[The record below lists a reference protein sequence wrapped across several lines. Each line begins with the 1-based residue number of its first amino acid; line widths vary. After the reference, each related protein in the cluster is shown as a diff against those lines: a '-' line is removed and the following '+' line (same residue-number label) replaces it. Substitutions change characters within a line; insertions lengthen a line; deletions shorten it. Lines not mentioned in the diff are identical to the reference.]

1 MSLQKKLFE
10 FLYLYYTKYGEILI
24 FLLFATGFVLYALG
38 IASFGKNSL
47 HTQTFFHVGAILFV
61 LFFYKRFQ
69 KQDFKALKIPLL
81 CFGVVTICGL
91 LTYFNPIFP
100 RTFSQV
106 LNAVN
111 SNVVGLAFFFLIGFV
126 WVLYTKR
133 VYLLLFFVLLVFLCA
148 LEVMQT
154 IEIAESTNNYRRVPF
169 YFQAV
174 FTYNIWLILP
184 TAFCISGV
192 FVLRNIVLK
201 IFCIVGVYFCIQAM
215 LANGERS
222 FLVAFAVMI
231 VGAFLLY
238 RYRFKKVILPVFF
251 VALLFS
257 GIYGYNYSKTLPERY
272 NFAHMLENFWVV
284 INTKPIEMGKYDSF
298 CFSGWNCAQESKAQ
312 GKDPIT
318 WEHSSLVRLAM
329 SKSTFLAVLD
339 NPLKPHIVGVFQ
351 IGEYLWHY
359 YNLKNHQNRVYMA
372 SNNAKHNGYNAPHNL
387 VVSLLLSYGIIGFS
401 AICVFLFLLFWR
413 ARVFMNTQGNSF
425 TRFVSLSFC
434 LFLCGICVQCFF
446 DSIYDVILQPLFLIF
461 GFIQGLVLR
470 KDLAQ
475 NLVFTKKLRDLCKQ
489 AMSALH
495 QFKHGQRVENYGKK
509 VRLQDSCNMQ
519 ENRAK
524 EQRALKVSM
533 YCALALAIFGIGFGQ
548 FVKSSAI
555 IFDGIVCLV
564 SVALG
569 LLSVVTSRYIYKE
582 DDDVFQYGYVRFEPM
597 VNFFKSAVLLAVCVY
612 ALLSG
617 VHSVIKGGYSLELG
631 SAVIYTICAF
641 VLCLGIF
648 AYTHFYAERLD
659 SELLYVDRT
668 EWLID
673 CALYFGAIVAFG
685 CVYLFDPQQKSAI
698 SHYIDPLLLILL
710 SFGLAFSPLK
720 IMIANFKD
728 LVMVAPPELDSQIT
742 QIMQDLSKEYG
753 FSEYDTHVAK
763 SGRFFMIE
771 VNILDTHGLNI
782 NARELDIIREKIQHA
797 LKLPSYRIWLLVS
810 LTANPK
816 WL

>member
-1 MSLQKKLFE
+1 M
-10 FLYLYYTKYGEILI
+10 EILI

-38 IASFGKNSL
+38 LSSFGKNSL
-47 HTQTFFHVGAILFV
+47 HAQTFFHLGALLFI

-81 CFGVVTICGL
+81 CFGIVVICGL
-91 LTYFNPIFP
+91 LTYFNPILP

-106 LNAVN
+106 LSAVN
-111 SNVVGLAFFFLIGFV
+111 SNVVGYLPLFLAGFLFALYAKRELVIICFVFIG
-126 WVLYTKR
+126 L
-133 VYLLLFFVLLVFLCA
+133 LCA
-148 LEVMQT
+148 IDVYGT
-154 IEIAESTNNYRRVPF
+154 IEVASKSNTTYNVPF

-174 FTYNIWLILP
+174 YTISFWLFLSSAI
-184 TAFCISGV
+184 CISGV
-192 FVLRNIVLK
+192 FVFKKWWLK
-201 IFCIVGVYFCIQAM
+201 ILCLLGLIPCVQAI
-215 LANGERS
+215 LGNGERS
-222 FLVAFAVMI
+222 FFVAFIVMI
-231 VGAFLLY
+231 IAPFLLY
-238 RYRFKKVILPVFF
+238 RYKYKKITLPLFF
-251 VALLFS
+251 VLCVGLGF
-257 GIYGYNYSKTLPERY
+257 YGYHYSKTLPERY
-272 NFAHMLENFWVV
+272 NFAHMMENFTIVWSSA
-284 INTKPIEMGKYDSF
+284 PSEMGKYDAL
-298 CFSGWNCAQESKAQ
+298 CFNGWFVCAKESTKD
-312 GKDPIT
+312 GKNPIS
-318 WEHSSLVRLAM
+318 WEHSSLARIAMNKSALLAI
-329 SKSTFLAVLD
+329 LE
-339 NPLKPHIVGVFQ
+339 NPIKPHIVGAYQ
-351 IGEYLWHY
+351 MGEYLWHY
-359 YNLKNHQNRVYMA
+359 YNNPNTKNPQNRVYA
-372 SNNAKHNGYNAPHNL
+372 SISDSKHNGYNNPHNFILSFMLAYGLFGFMAIATFAGMLFARARKFSINANSRFDRL
-387 VVSLLLSYGIIGFS
+387 VALSLCVLICGFC
-401 AICVFLFLLFWR
+401 AHFLFDS
-413 ARVFMNTQGNSF
+413 VFNI
-425 TRFVSLSFC
+425 V
-434 LFLCGICVQCFF
+434 
-446 DSIYDVILQPLFLIF
+446 LQPLFILF
-461 GFIQGLVLR
+461 GFVYGYVSR
-470 KDLAQ
+470 KQENSFVKAKEFLKIYTSKFKTFSKNTLL
-475 NLVFTKKLRDLCKQ
+475 NLHEIITQRGQTKQ
-489 AMSALH
+489 
-495 QFKHGQRVENYGKK
+495 NYGKK
-509 VRLQDSCNMQ
+509 VRLEDSHNMQ
-519 ENRAK
+519 ENKTK

-533 YCALALAIFGIGFGQ
+533 YCALLLAIFGIGFGQ
-548 FVKSSAI
+548 FMKSSAI

-582 DDDVFQYGYVRFEPM
+582 DDDIFQYGYVRFEPM

-698 SHYIDPLLLILL
+698 SHYIDPLLLIFL

-771 VNILDTHGLNI
+771 VNILDTHGLSI
-782 NARELDIIREKIQHA
+782 NAKELDIIREKIQHA

>member
-1 MSLQKKLFE
+1 M
-10 FLYLYYTKYGEILI
+10 EILV
-24 FLLFATGFVLYALG
+24 FLLFTTGFVLYALG
-38 IASFGKNSL
+38 LSSFGKNSL
-47 HTQTFFHVGAILFV
+47 HAQTFFHLSAFLFI

-81 CFGVVTICGL
+81 CFGIVIVCGF
-91 LTYFNPIFP
+91 LTYFNPILP

-106 LNAVN
+106 LSAIN
-111 SNVVGLAFFFLIGFV
+111 SNIIGLVLLYVIGFV
-126 WVLYTKR
+126 WVLYTRR
-133 VYLLLFFVLLVFLCA
+133 VYLLLFFIVLAFLCV
-148 LEVMQT
+148 LEVTQT
-154 IEIAESTNNYRRVPF
+154 IEIAKATNNHRRVPF
-169 YFQAV
+169 YFQEVYA
-174 FTYNIWLILP
+174 YNIWLLLP
-184 TAFCISGV
+184 TAFCIGGI
-192 FVLRNIVLK
+192 FAFKNIGLK
-201 IFCIVGVYFCIQAM
+201 ILCVVGVYFCLLAM
-215 LANGERS
+215 LANAERS
-222 FLVAFAVMI
+222 FLVAFVVMI

-238 RYRFKKVILPVFF
+238 RYKFKKIILPVFF
-251 VALLFS
+251 LALLVS

-272 NFAHMLENFWVV
+272 NFAYMLENFWVV
-284 INTKPIEMGKYDSF
+284 INTKPIEMGKYDNA
-298 CFSGWNCAQESKAQ
+298 CFSGWNCSQESKAQ

-372 SNNAKHNGYNAPHNL
+372 VDNAKYNGYNSPHNL
-387 VVSLLLSYGIIGFS
+387 VVSLLLSYGIIGFG
-401 AICVFLFLLFWR
+401 AICVFLFLLFRRTR
-413 ARVFMNTQGNSF
+413 AFMNAQSNSF
-425 TRFVSLSFC
+425 IRFITLSFC
-434 LFLCGICVQCFF
+434 LLLCGICAQCFF
-446 DSIYDVILQPLFLIF
+446 DVIYNVILHPLFLIF
-461 GFIQGLVLR
+461 GFIQGLILR
-470 KDLAQ
+470 KDLPH
-475 NLVFTKKLRDLCKQ
+475 NLAFVEKLCNAYKQ
-489 AMSALH
+489 AVSTLR
-495 QFKHGQRVENYGKK
+495 QFKREQRVENYGKK
-509 VRLQDSCNMQ
+509 VRLKDSLTIQ
-519 ENRAK
+519 ENKEK

-533 YCALALAIFGIGFGQ
+533 YCALLLAIFGIGFGQ
-548 FVKSSAI
+548 LVKSSAI

-569 LLSVVTSRYIYKE
+569 FLSVVTSRYIYKE
-582 DDDVFQYGYVRFEPM
+582 DDDIFQYGYVRFEPM

-641 VLCLGIF
+641 VICLGIF
-648 AYTHFYAERLD
+648 AYTHFFAERLD

-698 SHYIDPLLLILL
+698 SHYIDPLLLIFL
-710 SFGLAFSPLK
+710 SFGLAFTPLR
-720 IMIANFKD
+720 IMVANFKD

-771 VNILDTHGLNI
+771 VNILETHGLSI
-782 NARELDIIREKIQHA
+782 NAKELDIIREKIQNA